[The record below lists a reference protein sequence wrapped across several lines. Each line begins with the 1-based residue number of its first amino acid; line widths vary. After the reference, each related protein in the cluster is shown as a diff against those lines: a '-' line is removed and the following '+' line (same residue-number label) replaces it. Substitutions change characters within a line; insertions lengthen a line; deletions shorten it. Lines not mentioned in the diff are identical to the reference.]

1 MANGI
6 PISMDKVMELEKVLD
21 DVLAQVNETLYNNP
35 IIRQFQAD
43 RFKDYCDEFTAEQ
56 LSKMRKPSDFIKPF
70 NCSDMTHRSYLM
82 HVLSLHH
89 PSPSDS
95 LPTGIT
101 KWTLQH
107 AKAHLDHPTVALLI
121 SKQLTDNNRYVK
133 QAMQLLGEHKAAI
146 HNKRYEDNIA
156 NLTEADL
163 PPFNPASSV
172 QKQLLFASLGIESE
186 STSKDTGLPK
196 WNRDEVERVNK
207 STSDPAIKELTQ
219 AFIDHSFGA
228 IVKNNFIQAFYSYT
242 INGTLYGSIKLFGAK
257 SFRLTS
263 SDPFN

>member
-43 RFKDYCDEFTAEQ
+43 RFKDYCNEFTAEQ
-56 LSKMRKPSDFIKPF
+56 LSKMKKPSDFIKPF

-89 PSPSDS
+89 PSPSGS

-156 NLTEADL
+156 NLT
-163 PPFNPASSV
+163 
-172 QKQLLFASLGIESE
+172 
-186 STSKDTGLPK
+186 
-196 WNRDEVERVNK
+196 
-207 STSDPAIKELTQ
+207 
-219 AFIDHSFGA
+219 
-228 IVKNNFIQAFYSYT
+228 
-242 INGTLYGSIKLFGAK
+242 
-257 SFRLTS
+257 
-263 SDPFN
+263 